1 MKAIRIIPGQRAEDI
16 EVENTVEALQAQVD
30 GYIEVVNIP
39 VNDTV
44 ILCDEEGLMKQKDY
58 NCRIMGIDFVGTILF
73 AGIKGEEFTDVP
85 TTAAKVEKYWLGR

>member
-16 EVENTVEALQAQVD
+16 EVENTVEALQ
-30 GYIEVVNIP
+30 EVVGGYLEPVNMP
-39 VNDTV
+39 VNDMV

-73 AGIKGEEFTDVP
+73 VGTKGEEFTDVP
-85 TTAAKVEKYWLGR
+85 TTAAKVEKYWVGR

>member
-16 EVENTVEALQAQVD
+16 EVENSLEALQ
-30 GYIEVVNIP
+30 EVVGGYLEPIQLPASNM
-39 VNDTV
+39 V
-44 ILCDEEGLMKQKDY
+44 ILRDEEGLMKQKDY

-73 AGIKGEEFTDVP
+73 VGTKGEEFTDVP